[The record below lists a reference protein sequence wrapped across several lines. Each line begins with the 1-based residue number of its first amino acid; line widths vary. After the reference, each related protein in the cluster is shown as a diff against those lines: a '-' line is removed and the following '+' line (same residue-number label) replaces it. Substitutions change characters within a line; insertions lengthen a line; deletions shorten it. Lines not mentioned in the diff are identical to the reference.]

1 MIFCTEPETP
11 IETNYIIARFFV
23 YLLHYHAKSIRLFF
37 LLLLLFTLQTLSVFS
52 TLILLERSSAMQ
64 M

>member
-23 YLLHYHAKSIRLFF
+23 YLLHYHAKSIRLF